1 MCSVW
6 NFTRS
11 SFIASTATRTC
22 SNSARRTSS
31 ARRSW
36 FQLTASGSGLRL
48 LESQF
53 GSWSVFVLVMI
64 ALPSRFDSRIVAA
77 DHRAGDRNDADAF
90 ADEQAS
96 DVHRAVDRHAF
107 AGDCFPRTPRAKLF
121 EEVVVNASVLDHESF
136 RRHVLVSRFDL
147 NRVVEGSHVGLTA
160 AVSKDVAN
168 HVDRVE
174 FAVARHHQFHI
185 T

>member
-11 SFIASTATRTC
+11 SLISFTATRTC

-64 ALPSRFDSRIVAA
+64 ALPRRFDSGVVAA
-77 DHRAGDRNDADAF
+77 NHRAGDRDDADAF
-90 ADEQAS
+90 ADEQTS
-96 DVHRAVDRHAF
+96 DVHRAIDRHAF
-107 AGDCFPRTPRAKLF
+107 AGDRFPRTPRAKLL
-121 EEVVVNASVLDHESF
+121 EEVVVNASVLDHEAL
-136 RRHVLVSRFDL
+136 RRHALVGRFNL
-147 NRVVEGSHVGLTA
+147 N
-160 AVSKDVAN
+160 
-168 HVDRVE
+168 
-174 FAVARHHQFHI
+174 
-185 T
+185 